1 MRNVKPLLALGLI
14 LACCAS
20 LSAADRPRPFKTGSL
35 SEIVA
40 TQEGKPFLLNVWSL
54 TCSACRAE
62 MNMLAKLRKE
72 YPDFNLVL
80 VATDDIARS
89 AEVQAFL
96 LERGLAQVDSWIFAE
111 PNPQRLRYEIDS
123 GWYGELPRSYF
134 YDARHE
140 RLGVS
145 GALKSEQIQA
155 WLQATSP

>member
-1 MRNVKPLLALGLI
+1 MRNVKPLLAFGLI
-14 LACCAS
+14 LACCAN
-20 LSAADRPRPFKTGSL
+20 LAAADQLHPFKTGSL

-40 TQEGKPFLLNVWSL
+40 TREGKPFLLNVWSL
-54 TCSACRAE
+54 DCSACRAE

-72 YPDFNLVL
+72 YPNFNLVL
-80 VATDDIARS
+80 VATDDVARS

-96 LERGLAQVDSWIFAE
+96 LERGLAQVESWIFAE

-134 YDARHE
+134 YDPKHE

-145 GALKSEQIQA
+145 GTLKAKQIRA
-155 WLQATSP
+155 WMQATGH